1 MRAGHALRFEE
12 WARDS
17 RGNDMRDWLKA
28 LAGCK
33 DVASLRSTVHE
44 LCTGLGEISHFDVL
58 TLSRSGKHQ
67 ALCFLRLESAA
78 QEQQLMANLGVTR
91 FGNELLFVVD
101 LPTEQANVA
110 ERPQDPDHDQ
120 ISRDAAAQRPRHDRN
135 ENAGDKQFWFNP
147 ARWSATLPV
156 VARRVLDREIGW
168 PNKRFVR

>member
-1 MRAGHALRFEE
+1 MHLHFEE
-12 WARDS
+12 WARAS

-101 LPTEQANVA
+101 LLTEQANVA
-110 ERPQDPDHDQ
+110 EQPQDSDHVQ
-120 ISRDAAAQRPRHDRN
+120 ILRDAAAPRPGHDRN
-135 ENAGDKQFWFNP
+135 ENAGDKRFWLSP
-147 ARWSATLPV
+147 ARWSGMLLVA
-156 VARRVLDREIGW
+156 ARRVLDREIRW
-168 PNKRFVR
+168 PNKRLVR